1 MFSGK
6 RALVL
11 KMTTGIR
18 DLQPARLEQA
28 LAARSLTKGQL
39 ASLVGVSASTVTK
52 WCKGDQSPEAE
63 TFERIASV
71 LNLQAEWLTR
81 PVLKA
86 ISSPMYRKNSSA
98 LKAGLAKLDARTQW
112 GQEVAVR
119 LAEHVDYPDVNL
131 PGRDFTEPEQIRKA
145 DIEAAA
151 EECRNLWQLGF
162 GPVQDLMLA
171 AEGAGII
178 VFREETDVAVVEG
191 LSAWSSELNGRPLV
205 HLSADKA
212 NGFRSRFDLAHEIGH
227 LVLHKHVGQRPE
239 DKARYTLMERQAH
252 QFAGALLLPAQGFAN
267 DVRVPINLD
276 NLLILKRRWGASV
289 GAMLMRLHFL
299 DILSDD
305 EKLALFKRRSARW
318 GAKAEPGDDGW
329 LPEKPRL
336 LRRTVDLL
344 VRESVLPADRVAP
357 FLGFSTNDVIQLC
370 GLEPTYFSAPG
381 RVVEL
386 ATLRSARVTSDLT
399 DKNWPSVSGASVLAF
414 QATKRR

>member
-1 MFSGK
+1 
-6 RALVL
+6 
-11 KMTTGIR
+11 MTTGIR

-86 ISSPMYRKNSSA
+86 IATPLYRKNSSA
-98 LKAGLAKLDARTQW
+98 LKAGLAKLGARTEW
-112 GQEVAVR
+112 GQEVATR
-119 LAEHVDYPDVNL
+119 LAEHVDYPDLNL
-131 PGRDFTEPEQIRKA
+131 PERSFTEPDQIRTS

-151 EECRNLWQLGF
+151 EECRDLWQLGRA
-162 GPVQDLMLA
+162 PVQDLMLA

-191 LSAWSSELNGRPLV
+191 LSSWSRELEGRPLV

-227 LVLHKHVGQRPE
+227 LILHKHVEQRSD
-239 DKARYTLMERQAH
+239 DKVRYNLMERQAH
-252 QFAGALLLPAQGFAN
+252 QFAGALLLPAQTFAN

-276 NLLILKRRWGASV
+276 NLLSLKQRWGASV

-299 DILSDD
+299 GLLNDD
-305 EKLALFKRRSARW
+305 EKLVLFKRRSARW

-329 LPEKPRL
+329 VPERPRL
-336 LRRTVDLL
+336 LKRTVDLL
-344 VRESVLPADRVAP
+344 VRESVLPVDRVAP
-357 FLGFSTNDVIQLC
+357 FLGFSTNDVVQLC
-370 GLEPTYFSAPG
+370 GLEATYFSAPG

-386 ATLRSARVTSDLT
+386 ATLRSARTPSETGDESG
-399 DKNWPSVSGASVLAF
+399 PSVRAAAVLAF
-414 QATKRR
+414 EAGRRR